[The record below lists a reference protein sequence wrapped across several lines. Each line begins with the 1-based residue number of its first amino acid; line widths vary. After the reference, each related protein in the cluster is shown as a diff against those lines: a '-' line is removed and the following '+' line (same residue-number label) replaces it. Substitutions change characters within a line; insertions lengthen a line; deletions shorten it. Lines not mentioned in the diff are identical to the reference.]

1 MAENGAIV
9 ENHGV
14 SASTRRK
21 ATGDRMIGPSQSSS
35 RSSWFAGGFSLWM
48 RRGSATQSSFESA
61 VKARLMA

>member
-1 MAENGAIV
+1 
-9 ENHGV
+9 
-14 SASTRRK
+14 
-21 ATGDRMIGPSQSSS
+21 MIGPSQSSS